1 MVARVNDAHAVHAR
15 GNYDAQIQI
24 VMISHHPSDE
34 DAFTGANSLENHEDH
49 DHVEDPVEVVNH
61 VAHAGTS
68 VLASI
73 NQKNVKD
80 SQDIQLFFDFD
91 Y

>member
-1 MVARVNDAHAVHAR
+1 MAD
-15 GNYDAQIQI
+15 
-24 VMISHHPSDE
+24 
-34 DAFTGANSLENHEDH
+34 FTGASSLANHEDH